1 MHLRIRMCLPWM
13 LSLLP
18 MVVGAAPPQHKL
30 IVTFQYDFTIEQP
43 YKENQT
49 GNCVKRFIIYDITD
63 PNAPVRL
70 FSIAVDPRV
79 KKIQYQVK
87 ARSDFLPISDG
98 MHTLGATSA
107 LGQWGRVGSESVY
120 HHRGG
125 ETAAGAI
132 EHKDGAWR
140 GKVNRR
146 FQIRVANGHICTT
159 KVC

>member
-98 MHTLGATSA
+98 MHTLGATA
-107 LGQWGRVGSESVY
+107 HW
-120 HHRGG
+120 
-125 ETAAGAI
+125 
-132 EHKDGAWR
+132 
-140 GKVNRR
+140 
-146 FQIRVANGHICTT
+146 ANGAESDPKACTT
-159 KVC
+159 TVAVRPQQARLNTRMEHGAGK